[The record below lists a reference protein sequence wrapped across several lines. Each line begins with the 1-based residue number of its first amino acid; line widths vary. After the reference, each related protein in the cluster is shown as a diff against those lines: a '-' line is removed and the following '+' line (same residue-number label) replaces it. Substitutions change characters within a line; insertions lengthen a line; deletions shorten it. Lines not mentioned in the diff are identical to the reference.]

1 MKGHGL
7 VQRISIIW
15 SNFLAGEWKFPE
27 LPPRAMLE
35 AMPLEVRWLNDFELK
50 RAQWLWERRP
60 VLILREDWPA
70 YAFVVLIALAPLLI
84 PVWGIALSCAWM
96 ALAFAAIF
104 IDIVRLSRWRRDY
117 EISIVRLLRQSEV
130 EK

>member
-1 MKGHGL
+1 LKGHGL
-7 VQRISIIW
+7 IRRISITW

-27 LPPRAMLE
+27 LPPQAMLE
-35 AMPLEVRWLNDFELK
+35 AMRLEVRWLNAFELK

-84 PVWGIALSCAWM
+84 PVWGIAVSCAWM
-96 ALAFAAIF
+96 TLAFAAIF